1 MARAPPRD
9 SGVTRPPGS
18 QHVTAGG
25 HDMRF
30 DGKVALVSGA
40 GSGIGRATAMGFAS
54 LGARV
59 AVADLD
65 GTKAEAV
72 TAEIAS
78 AGGKAVAIAA
88 DAGTLA
94 GVEAMIGGAV
104 AAFGG
109 LDILHNNAFGQPPL
123 PAGQSRLA
131 FTGDLDESVWAHV
144 INIGLTA
151 VFRATKLAIPEL
163 LKRGGG
169 AIVNTASI
177 SGLFADFAI
186 GAYNAAKAGVIN
198 LTRVTAIE
206 YAGRG
211 IRVNCVCPG
220 AIDTPL
226 LGPSLSIPGFAE
238 ATLAQ
243 IPMRRL
249 GRPEEMASVVMFL
262 ASDLASYVT
271 GAAVVADGGLTAQ
284 TGLPSRIPLP

>member
-1 MARAPPRD
+1 
-9 SGVTRPPGS
+9 
-18 QHVTAGG
+18 
-25 HDMRF
+25 MRF

-40 GSGIGRATAMGFAS
+40 GSGIGRATALGFGQH
-54 LGARV
+54 GARV
-59 AVADLD
+59 VVADID
-65 GTKAEAV
+65 RAKAEAV
-72 TAEIAS
+72 ATEIEA
-78 AGGKAVAIAA
+78 ADGGAVALEA
-88 DAGTLA
+88 DAGSA
-94 GVEAMIGGAV
+94 VGVEAMIDGAV
-104 AAFGG
+104 RAFGG
-109 LDILHNNAFGQPPL
+109 LDILHNNAFGQPTL
-123 PAGQSRLA
+123 PPGRSRLA
-131 FTGDLDESVWAHV
+131 FTGDIDEAVWTHT
-144 INIGLTA
+144 IELGLTG
-151 VFRATKLAIPEL
+151 VFRATKRAIPEL
-163 LKRGGG
+163 LARGGG

-206 YAGRG
+206 YAARG

-226 LGPSLSIPGFAE
+226 LRPSLAIPGFADTTT
-238 ATLAQ
+238 AM

-249 GRPEEMASVVMFL
+249 GRPEEMANVVLFL

>member
-1 MARAPPRD
+1 
-9 SGVTRPPGS
+9 
-18 QHVTAGG
+18 
-25 HDMRF
+25 MRF
-30 DGKVALVSGA
+30 DGKVTLVSGA
-40 GSGIGRATAMGFAS
+40 GSGIGRATALGFGQH
-54 LGARV
+54 GARV
-59 AVADLD
+59 VVADID
-65 GTKAEAV
+65 RAKAEAV
-72 TAEIAS
+72 AAEIEA
-78 AGGKAVAIAA
+78 ADGTAIALEA
-88 DAGTLA
+88 DAGSAA

-104 AAFGG
+104 RAFGG
-109 LDILHNNAFGQPPL
+109 LDILHNNAFGQPTL
-123 PAGQSRLA
+123 PPGRSRLA
-131 FTGDLDESVWAHV
+131 LTGDIDEAVWTHT
-144 INIGLTA
+144 IELGLTG
-151 VFRATKLAIPEL
+151 VFRATKRAIPEL
-163 LKRGGG
+163 LGRGGG

-206 YAGRG
+206 YAARG

-226 LGPSLSIPGFAE
+226 LRPSLAIPGFADTTT
-238 ATLAQ
+238 AM

-249 GRPEEMASVVMFL
+249 GRPEEMANVVLFL